1 MSNAGMR
8 IFSHRRFNEHTCIV
22 NPAEIPDIETDV
34 TDGTDTDEPAK
45 VILFNDDVHTFE
57 DVIVQ
62 LMKAIRCSREKG
74 EAIAWEVHT
83 RGKACVYVGAMP
95 ECLRVSGILEE
106 IALHTQI
113 EM

>member
-1 MSNAGMR
+1 MLSMHEISSAAPLQ
-8 IFSHRRFNEHTCIV
+8 S
-22 NPAEIPDIETDV
+22 PDAETEV
-34 TDGTDTDEPAK
+34 TDGTATDTPSK
-45 VILFNDDVHTFE
+45 VILFNDQVHTFE
-57 DVIVQ
+57 EVISQ
-62 LMKAIRCSREKG
+62 LQKAIRCSRDKG

-83 RGKACVYVGAMP
+83 RGRACVYTGELD